1 MTQANTQRRKVIVDR
16 KNPWNNP
23 GYSPRQFNPLAR
35 RRFLKARRLYHLAR
49 VQSEPTEAQTAM
61 ARSMAMLDWGALAGE
76 HEGTLASLRESREHR
91 RLLLRVL
98 DDFEQSLMPARGVQ
112 RRTPR
117 LTEII
122 SEATGNGR
130 GG

>member
-61 ARSMAMLDWGALAGE
+61 ARSMAMLDDGDGAFDGDARLGCAG
-76 HEGTLASLRESREHR
+76 R
-91 RLLLRVL
+91 R
-98 DDFEQSLMPARGVQ
+98 A
-112 RRTPR
+112 
-117 LTEII
+117 
-122 SEATGNGR
+122 
-130 GG
+130 